1 MRPSCSNR
9 ALTPV
14 IRLLLATLVLVQYLG
29 TASVAQTIYASANQS
44 GPYVNC
50 ISLSTPP
57 PMALVL
63 VLNNMPGSRS

>member
-29 TASVAQTIYASANQS
+29 IASVAQTIYASANQS
-44 GPYVNC
+44 GPYDC

-57 PMALVL
+57 PIALVL
-63 VLNNMPGSRS
+63 VLNNMPGSL